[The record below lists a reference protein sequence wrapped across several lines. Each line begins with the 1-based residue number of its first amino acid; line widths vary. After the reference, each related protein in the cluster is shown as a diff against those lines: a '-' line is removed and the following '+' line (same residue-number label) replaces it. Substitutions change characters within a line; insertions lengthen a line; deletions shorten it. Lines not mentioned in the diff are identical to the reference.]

1 MIDNLFSDM
10 WEGLV
15 DRTSGPLKLRFF
27 LQPSIAIFLAIR
39 AGLSDWRQG
48 KAPFFWDFLADSSKR
63 KDLFRDFKKSVG
75 KLFLLACSL
84 DCIYQLIVLHWVY
97 LFDAVIIAALLCAV
111 LSTESQPTSSTL
123 VKEQTDIRKPLRQRV
138 RLASYERGFC
148 RQVRTLSSRTNKF
161 FVR

>member
-39 AGLSDWRQG
+39 AGLNDWRQG

-75 KLFLLACSL
+75 RLFLLACLL

-97 LFDAVIIAALLCAV
+97 PFDAVVIATLLAIV
-111 LSTESQPTSSTL
+111 PYLLVRGPVNRIATRFKQSVEETEGRPQAAPPTGKARIL
-123 VKEQTDIRKPLRQRV
+123 
-138 RLASYERGFC
+138 
-148 RQVRTLSSRTNKF
+148 
-161 FVR
+161 